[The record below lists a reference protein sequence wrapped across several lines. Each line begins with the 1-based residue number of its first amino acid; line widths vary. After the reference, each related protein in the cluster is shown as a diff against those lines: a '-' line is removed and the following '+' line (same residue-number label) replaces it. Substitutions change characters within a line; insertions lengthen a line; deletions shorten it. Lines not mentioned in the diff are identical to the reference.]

1 MSSRTLASITRTID
15 DHVIK
20 KGMRRLLTLGLAPQA
35 FALLET
41 TGRRTGLARRTPVG
55 NGLVDG
61 TFWLIAARGEAADY
75 VKNLR
80 DEPEVRVKVGRHW
93 HQGTAEV
100 LPHDDPDQRLAYIL
114 AHFGW
119 LRRLDAK
126 ALSASI
132 RSLDSSPRVVCIRLT
147 REPSIASRSSTSAA
161 GNGVHRVRGC
171 RRSPPT
177 QSQSCA

>member
-1 MSSRTLASITRTID
+1 MTSRTLASITRTID
-15 DHVIK
+15 DRLIK
-20 KGMRRLLTLGLAPQA
+20 KGMRRLLELGLAPRA

-41 TGRRTGLARRTPVG
+41 TGRHTGLARRTPVG
-55 NGLVDG
+55 NGMVAG
-61 TFWLIAARGEAADY
+61 TFWLVAARGDDADY

-80 DEPEVRVKVGRHW
+80 ADPVVRVKVGGHW
-93 HQGTAEV
+93 LQGAAEV

-132 RSLDSSPRVVCIRLT
+132 RSLHSTPRVVRIRLT
-147 REPSIASRSSTSAA
+147 TAR
-161 GNGVHRVRGC
+161 GN
-171 RRSPPT
+171 
-177 QSQSCA
+177 